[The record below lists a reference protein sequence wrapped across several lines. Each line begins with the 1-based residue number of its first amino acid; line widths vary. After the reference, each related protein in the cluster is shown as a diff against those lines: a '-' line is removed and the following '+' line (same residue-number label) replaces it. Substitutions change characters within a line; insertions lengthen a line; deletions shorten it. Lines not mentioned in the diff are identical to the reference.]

1 LRNQSASFMAPR
13 LEIFVILAIL
23 KSLSQISSPVGKATR
38 SDRKRFFAAVFL
50 AFCTG
55 SGAFAAPCAD
65 ISDAGRSYTVCRFDP
80 AKDDLRTFW
89 RGADGQP
96 LGAFEAVAASL
107 KPGEKL
113 VFAMNAGMYDL
124 RNAPVGLYIERGA
137 ELRRA
142 NTRSGQANFTM
153 KPNGVFFVGGGKA
166 GVWETSHFL
175 RDRPAA
181 EYATQS
187 GPMLVVDGKIHPRIH
202 AEGTSVKLR
211 NGVGVDHGGMAVFAI
226 SNEPVTFH
234 EFAGL
239 FHDRLQCDNALFLDG
254 SISALYAPDLGR
266 DDFTLPMGP
275 IVGVVAK
282 TR

>member
-1 LRNQSASFMAPR
+1 LRGAKAGGNGQSRFWAAAC
-13 LEIFVILAIL
+13 LIGLA
-23 KSLSQISSPVGKATR
+23 G
-38 SDRKRFFAAVFL
+38 
-50 AFCTG
+50 G
-55 SGAFAAPCAD
+55 SRALAAPCAD
-65 ISDAGRSYTVCRFDP
+65 LAEAGRSYTVCRFDP

-89 RGADGQP
+89 RDANGEP
-96 LGAFEAVAASL
+96 LGTFENLEASL

-113 VFAMNAGMYDL
+113 VFAMNAGMYDVK
-124 RNAPVGLYIERGA
+124 NAPVGLYIERGA
-137 ELRRA
+137 ELKRA
-142 NTRSGQANFTM
+142 NMRSGLANFTM
-153 KPNGVFFVGGGKA
+153 KPNGVFFVGAGRA

-175 RDRPAA
+175 HERPPAD
-181 EYATQS
+181 YATQS

-211 NGVGVDHGGMAVFAI
+211 NGVGVDRLGMAIFAI

-239 FHDRLQCDNALFLDG
+239 FRDRLQCDNALFLDG
-254 SISALYAPDLGR
+254 SISALFAPELGR